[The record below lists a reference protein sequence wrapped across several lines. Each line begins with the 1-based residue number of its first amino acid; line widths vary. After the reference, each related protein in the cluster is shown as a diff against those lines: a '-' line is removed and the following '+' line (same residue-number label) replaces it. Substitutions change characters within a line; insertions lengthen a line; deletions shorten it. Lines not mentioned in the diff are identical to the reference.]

1 MSKNFGTMKAN
12 VGTNVMDTS
21 TALATIAGVYLNNRY
36 FDILRRTNFQ
46 TIVDPYNIT
55 VTAGDNQY
63 DLAATFGKELYVSDT
78 VNLTQLTYMTLQD
91 FIDLYKTNP
100 TGTGVSTNYTIVD
113 YMSTATPAV
122 RTKEIR
128 LYPIPS
134 AGTTLNVP
142 YIIRPAALSGA
153 TDNTII
159 DCEDAIELGATA
171 DALRYKRQHGKAQD
185 YEMLYEKAVA
195 MLIWDKE
202 NQPAQPHM
210 FTPAT
215 FNKDNLI

>member
-1 MSKNFGTMKAN
+1 MSKNFGVMKAN

-21 TALATIAGVYLNNRY
+21 TALGTIAGVYLNNRY
-36 FDILRRTNFQ
+36 FDILRRTNFE

-63 DLAATFGKELYVSDT
+63 DLATTFGKELYVSDT

-100 TGTGVSTNYTIVD
+100 TGTGISTNYTIID
-113 YMSTATPAV
+113 YMSTASPSV

-142 YIIRPAALSGA
+142 YIIKPAALSGA
-153 TDNTII
+153 TDETII
-159 DCEDAIELGATA
+159 GCEDAMELGATA

-185 YEMLYEKAVA
+185 FEMLYEKAVA

-210 FTPAT
+210 FSPAT

>member
-1 MSKNFGTMKAN
+1 MSKNFVTMKSN
-12 VGTNVMDTS
+12 CGTNIQDT
-21 TALATIAGVYLNNRY
+21 TAPMATILGVYINNRY

-46 TIVDPYNIT
+46 TIVDPYAIS
-55 VTAGDNQY
+55 VTAGDNKY
-63 DLAATFGKELYVSDT
+63 DLAATFGKELFVQDT
-78 VNLTQLTYMTLQD
+78 TNKTQLTYLTLQD
-91 FIDLYKTNP
+91 WIDLYKTDP
-100 TGTGVSTNYTIVD
+100 TATGVSTNYTIVD
-113 YMSTATPAV
+113 YMSSASPAL

-134 AGTTLNVP
+134 ANTTLNAP
-142 YIIRPAALSGA
+142 YIIRPVALSA
-153 TDNTII
+153 TTDETII

-185 YEMLYEKAVA
+185 YEMLYEKSIA

-202 NQPAQPHM
+202 NQPAQPHL
-210 FTPAT
+210 FSPAT